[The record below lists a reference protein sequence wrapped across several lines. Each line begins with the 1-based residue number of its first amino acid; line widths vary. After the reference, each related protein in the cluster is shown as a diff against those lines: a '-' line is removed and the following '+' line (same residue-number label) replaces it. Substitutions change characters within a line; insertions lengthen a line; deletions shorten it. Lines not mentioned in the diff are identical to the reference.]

1 MPAVGNSEMIRFGG
15 LETQPVPGTDY
26 TLEQIS
32 GDKLKLTYKTA
43 FLKQHEWGNGD
54 LGATLTLYADDGR
67 KFKKPYAF
75 SIKSNTSPPKPKI
88 AVAKTKET
96 PAHYVLCLTVPDM
109 DKRIAGGLIHK
120 DITSITI
127 GTEKYDFSL
136 NDGQTAFVKPAND
149 FIDCGDTEQLS
160 EPDADTV
167 PSGWTLYYKTDVEVK
182 DGAAKKDYTIKLID
196 KEGLVS
202 ETLYA
207 STKPNK
213 AEAPACEIIRGKK
226 NDALSG
232 NGTAESTAVV
242 IAAATEEPVVQIKLQ
257 SATSAVDVNCTVTE
271 GGSTTS
277 VQYKGNPVTVPLNL
291 NGGDE
296 KLYKVEYYAD
306 GTGYKTTDTQT
317 VYFKVLRQ
325 HTVTF
330 DANGGAYSDGSTTV
344 SKTALHGTVVAAPN
358 PLPTRDGY
366 GVTGWY
372 KRADGSGAAWNFA
385 TDTVTS
391 NITLYAKWTAGSG
404 TGYQVEH
411 YQQKIADDNYAYL
424 EEETLYGTTG
434 ATIVADTIKK
444 DYPGFEYDHMNT
456 TSPTITGDGNT
467 VVKLYYKRKTYQV
480 DFRVDGLGGTIS
492 ATDVT
497 GGAVGGSPVAVKHG
511 GSVTF
516 TATPDSGYAVDSW
529 TGATVNTSDNKKAT
543 LSNITGD
550 TTVTVKFKKVYTV
563 KFRVVD
569 GEGGQLKGSYGGQ
582 TKIANYNND
591 GSEQTFTNVSNG
603 DTVGFSAVPDL
614 GWKVKGW
621 TLNGSSVNGI
631 SENYN
636 LSNVTGNKT
645 VMVEFERVTT
655 IQHGN
660 NFAWKLLKNAVKVA
674 VDGATITIDGEI
686 KASDPYAGDW
696 GEIVIDKNLTIKRA
710 DGATSAV
717 LDANGLSRI
726 FKVKEGETLTLE
738 NLTLTGGKATGTGD
752 EGSGGA
758 IFTNNAST
766 VTITNCI
773 ITGNEAATNGGGLN
787 VKGTYTTITNCTFTG
802 NTAKNGGGIY
812 IIQGNRIPVVKI
824 SGGTIGGTGTNEA
837 NEATGTG
844 SDGNGGGI
852 YVGAYCKVILQN
864 DGSTGCSIKG
874 NTAQRGGGV
883 YANNADVSMQGGTQI
898 AVDNDVYLDDT
909 SRISVVGTLTNN
921 PVARITPENYRELPS
936 VKVLDGTPTLLSSEH
951 TKFQVTPN
959 GSVNWYVG
967 SDGNL
972 TQTQP

>member
-1 MPAVGNSEMIRFGG
+1 M
-15 LETQPVPGTDY
+15 
-26 TLEQIS
+26 
-32 GDKLKLTYKTA
+32 KLTYKTA

-109 DKRIAGGLIHK
+109 DKHIAGGLIHK

-136 NDGQTAFVKPAND
+136 NDKQTAFVKPAND
-149 FIDCGDTEQLS
+149 FIDSGDTEQLS

-232 NGTAESTAVV
+232 DGTEKSTAFV

-271 GGSTTS
+271 DGSTTS

-358 PLPTRDGY
+358 PLPQKQDF
-366 GVTGWY
+366 GVSAWY
-372 KRADGSGAAWNFA
+372 KEASYTTQWNFA
-385 TDTVTS
+385 TDPVTGDM
-391 NITLYAKWTAGSG
+391 TLYAKWTAGSG
-404 TGYQVEH
+404 PAYEVEH
-411 YQQKIADDNYAYL
+411 YRQRIADDGYAYF

-434 ATIVADTIKK
+434 ATIVAGTIKK

-467 VVKLYYKRKTYQV
+467 VVRLYYKRKTYQV
-480 DFRVDGLGGTIS
+480 NFSVDGLGGTIS
-492 ATDVT
+492 ATAVT
-497 GGAVGGSPVAVKHG
+497 GGNVSVSPVTVKHG

-529 TGATVNTSDNKKAT
+529 TGATVDTSNNKKAT
-543 LSNITGD
+543 LSNVTGD
-550 TTVTVKFKKVYTV
+550 KTVTVKFKKVYTV

-569 GEGGQLKGSYGGQ
+569 GEGGMLKGSYGGH
-582 TKIANYNND
+582 TKIATGGNI
-591 GSEQTFTNVSNG
+591 EEFTNVPAGTQVSFEA
-603 DTVGFSAVPDL
+603 TPAP

-621 TLNGSSVNGI
+621 TLGGSSVSAYETYGI
-631 SENYN
+631 SHITADIT
-636 LSNVTGNKT
+636 VTVK
-645 VMVEFERVTT
+645 FEKVTAVA
-655 IQHGN
+655 GSN
-660 NFAWKLLKNAVKVA
+660 NFAWKLLKEAVRIADDNAV
-674 VDGATITIDGEI
+674 ITIDGKIEASSGNSGQIEI
-686 KASDPYAGDW
+686 G
-696 GEIVIDKNLTIKRA
+696 KNLTIKGKN
-710 DGATSAV
+710 GAGTDI
-717 LDANGLSRI
+717 LDASSMSRI
-726 FKVKEGETLTLE
+726 FKVESGKTLTLE
-738 NLTLTGGKATGTGD
+738 NLTLTGGNA
-752 EGSGGA
+752 EGEQDADNYGGA
-758 IFTNNAST
+758 IYASGAT
-766 VTITNCI
+766 VD
-773 ITGNEAATNGGGLN
+773 
-787 VKGTYTTITNCTFTG
+787 ITNCTFKG
-802 NTAKNGGGIY
+802 NKAALGGGAIYAREEGSTASTITISGGAIGGTEEADKNKVTSKWQFGGGILVVTGCTLTLNNVQ
-812 IIQGNRIPVVKI
+812 IIG
-824 SGGTIGGTGTNEA
+824 NEA
-837 NEATGTG
+837 
-844 SDGNGGGI
+844 
-852 YVGAYCKVILQN
+852 
-864 DGSTGCSIKG
+864 
-874 NTAQRGGGV
+874 
-883 YANNADVSMQGGTQI
+883 
-898 AVDNDVYLDDT
+898 
-909 SRISVVGTLTNN
+909 
-921 PVARITPENYRELPS
+921 
-936 VKVLDGTPTLLSSEH
+936 
-951 TKFQVTPN
+951 
-959 GSVNWYVG
+959 W
-967 SDGNL
+967 
-972 TQTQP
+972 